1 MAENF
6 RHIVEFC
13 GVDYEIGSA
22 KILNG
27 IDLSIAVGEV
37 LVLLGESGCGKTTTL
52 RLINRLIEPTRGK
65 VLVDGVATT
74 EQEPV
79 RLRRKIGY
87 VMQDGG
93 LFPHMSIAENV
104 GIVPR
109 LAGGDAA
116 AIRERAGELLAM
128 VGLEPAKFSSRYP
141 HELSGGQRQRV
152 GVARALA
159 ADPQLLLLDEPF
171 GALDVLTRV
180 SIQREFAELVR
191 KLHKTAV
198 FVTHDLHEAM
208 TLGSRIALMEK
219 GRIAFLGTPDEFTT
233 ADVPLAKAYL
243 ETIR

>member
-1 MAENF
+1 MAENE
-6 RHIVEFC
+6 RYIVEFC

-27 IDLSIAVGEV
+27 IDLSIAAGEV

-109 LAGGDAA
+109 LAGSEPA
-116 AIRERAGELLAM
+116 AIHERAGELLAM
-128 VGLEPAKFSSRYP
+128 VGLEPAKFSARFP

-152 GVARALA
+152 GVARSLA

-171 GALDVLTRV
+171 GALDVLTRI

-191 KLHKTAV
+191 KLRKTAI

-208 TLGSRIALMEK
+208 TLGSRITLMEK

-243 ETIR
+243 QTIR